1 MEINGNELSF
11 AERQRKAYLKEIVLN
26 GQEAAIAQK
35 FCDKLVENVQED
47 MLYEFS
53 RSDMIN
59 EDRQKEAILI
69 FRVALKFKSMVD
81 QFVNE
86 GLRKEDAYNELL
98 KRT

>member
-53 RSDMIN
+53 
-59 EDRQKEAILI
+59 Q
-69 FRVALKFKSMVD
+69 
-81 QFVNE
+81 
-86 GLRKEDAYNELL
+86 
-98 KRT
+98 